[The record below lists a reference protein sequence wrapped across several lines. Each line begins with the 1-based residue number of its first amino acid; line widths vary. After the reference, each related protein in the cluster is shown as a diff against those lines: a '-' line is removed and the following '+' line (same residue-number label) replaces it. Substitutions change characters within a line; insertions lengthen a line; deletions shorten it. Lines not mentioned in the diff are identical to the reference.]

1 MMRRR
6 RASGALPTNIAAKI
20 SSPVEICADRVRL
33 CSLRFK
39 APQLGKMLRR
49 LLYTVVERPMSVPE
63 TKVRVE
69 HVSKIFGNA
78 PQAALERLEAG
89 APKDRIYAETGSVVA
104 VADVSFEVGQGE
116 IFVVMGLSGS
126 GKSTLVRCINRLID
140 PTGGRL
146 YIDDEDVVA
155 VDDERLRQ
163 IRLSK
168 IAMVFQHFA
177 LFPHKS
183 VAENVEYGLKI
194 KGVDA
199 KQRRE
204 RALRS
209 LDMVGLRAWADAA
222 PDNLSGGMQQR
233 VGLARALAVDP
244 EVLLMDEPFSA
255 LDPLIRRDMQK
266 ELIELQRRLR
276 MTIIFITHDLHEAL
290 TIGDHI
296 AIMKDGRFVQVGN
309 PEEIVAAPSDPYVV
323 SFIQDVDRGRVL
335 SARVAARPAPALPLA
350 QATLAEARAHRASA
364 EHEVLYLTDDA
375 GRPVGALLD
384 DGLAVTPEGSELK
397 SLMRKE
403 FSRVRETTKLADL
416 FELCARGEPIALLDE
431 DGRLCGMVRPLDVFR
446 QLAANGE
453 AGPEG
458 PATQAAPTAAEPVA

>member
-1 MMRRR
+1 
-6 RASGALPTNIAAKI
+6 
-20 SSPVEICADRVRL
+20 
-33 CSLRFK
+33 
-39 APQLGKMLRR
+39 
-49 LLYTVVERPMSVPE
+49 MSATG

-69 HVSKIFGNA
+69 HVSKIFGDA
-78 PQAALERLEAG
+78 PKAALEHLGRG
-89 APKDRIYAETGSVVA
+89 APKEQIYAETGSVVA
-104 VADVSFEVGQGE
+104 VSDVSFEVGQGE

-140 PTGGRL
+140 PTDGRL
-146 YIDDEDVVA
+146 YIDDENVLT
-155 VDDERLRQ
+155 VDEERLRQ

-194 KGVDA
+194 KGVEPRA
-199 KQRRE
+199 RRE
-204 RALRS
+204 RALQA

-266 ELIELQRRLR
+266 ELVELQRRLK

-296 AIMKDGRFVQVGN
+296 AIMKDGRFVQVGS

-323 SFIQDVDRGRVL
+323 SFIQDVDRSRVL
-335 SARVAARPAPALPLA
+335 SARAVAQPAVSVP
-350 QATLAEARAHRASA
+350 LAEASLAEASA
-364 EHEVLYLTDDA
+364 HLSAARDEVLYVTDEA
-375 GRPVGALLD
+375 GRPVGLLRAKE
-384 DGLAVTPEGSELK
+384 LASGAQARDLNA
-397 SLMRKE
+397 LMRKDFPRTSE
-403 FSRVRETTKLADL
+403 ATKLADL
-416 FELCARGEPIALLDE
+416 FELCARGEPIALVDE
-431 DGRLCGMVRPLDVFR
+431 AGRLSGLVRPLDVFR
-446 QLAANGE
+446 QLAGDGE
-453 AGPEG
+453 GGQVASTGRTEPI
-458 PATQAAPTAAEPVA
+458 AAEPVARAV